1 MSLDS
6 YHKEVLTLR
15 NEIFKKYAL
24 LKYATSWAYHSR
36 NSKKPEETED
46 MAFYLL
52 HEKFESR
59 LFFRMLLSWYET
71 PQATALW
78 YHFFNHMLFE
88 GTLEL
93 AMEEASTTSSL
104 VHVAVSSG
112 IEGLHRALAFSKA
125 AINMQDWCTGSTPM
139 SLAALVGSEVPAAS
153 LGPLEA
159 VKLLL
164 ENGAEVD
171 LRSNDGDTPLH
182 KVAMVDRAET
192 ARLLLEKG
200 ADVNSKTEDDGDT
213 AISLAV
219 LFGSIETFKL
229 LLKYGGVDINSRNNR
244 GKTALVHAAEERSW
258 EMVRILLQEDGID
271 IHLKIGEGQT
281 PVSWVAQHDEMKLLD
296 ILLGKDDVEI
306 DLEDDDGS
314 TPLLLA
320 ALYNH
325 KDIVERLL
333 EKGANVNKQDDWGR
347 TALIVSVPNISSTS
361 YEYDLAFQVMK
372 VLLTQPN
379 IDVNLKDMDGDSALS
394 LAIRRGFL
402 KLRSF

>member
-1 MSLDS
+1 
-6 YHKEVLTLR
+6 
-15 NEIFKKYAL
+15 
-24 LKYATSWAYHSR
+24 
-36 NSKKPEETED
+36 
-46 MAFYLL
+46 
-52 HEKFESR
+52 
-59 LFFRMLLSWYET
+59 
-71 PQATALW
+71 
-78 YHFFNHMLFE
+78 
-88 GTLEL
+88 
-93 AMEEASTTSSL
+93 
-104 VHVAVSSG
+104 
-112 IEGLHRALAFSKA
+112 
-125 AINMQDWCTGSTPM
+125 
-139 SLAALVGSEVPAAS
+139 
-153 LGPLEA
+153 
-159 VKLLL
+159 
-164 ENGAEVD
+164 
-171 LRSNDGDTPLH
+171 
-182 KVAMVDRAET
+182 
-192 ARLLLEKG
+192 
-200 ADVNSKTEDDGDT
+200 VNSKTEDDGDT

-219 LFGSIETFKL
+219 LFDSIETFKL

-244 GKTALVHAAEERSW
+244 GKTALIHAAEERSG

-281 PVSWVAQHDEMKLLD
+281 LVSWVAQQDEMKLLD

-306 DLEDDDGS
+306 ALEDDDGS